1 MKIPQ
6 HYIPKALSIRDRITQ
21 KAHIQRLK
29 QNYRRNRYIN
39 RPKLK
44 SFKAKESPHVIRA
57 KQLYNIRVI
66 KPSKE
71 LARKTKCSLGTL
83 RKISKKGKG
92 AYYSSGSRPNQTAH
106 SLARAR
112 LASAVSGGNASISDF
127 HLLQSGC
134 KPASKALRLARKTCK
149 KQNKKCVQKHI

>member
-1 MKIPQ
+1 MNIPQ
-6 HYIPKALSIRDRITQ
+6 HYIPKVLSTRDKKTQ
-21 KAHIQRLK
+21 KTHIKKLK
-29 QNYRRNRYIN
+29 KNYTQKHYLN

-44 SFKAKESPHVIRA
+44 SFKSKESPHVVRA
-57 KQLYNIRVI
+57 KKMYKVGVI

-83 RKISKKGKG
+83 RKIAKKGKG

-106 SLARAR
+106 SWARAR

-127 HLLQSGC
+127 HLLSKGC
-134 KPASKALRLARKTCK
+134 TPKSKALRLARKTCK

>member
-1 MKIPQ
+1 MNIPQ
-6 HYIPKALSIRDRITQ
+6 HYIPKVLSPRDKKTQ
-21 KAHIQRLK
+21 KTHIKKLK
-29 QNYRRNRYIN
+29 KNYTQKHYLN

-44 SFKAKESPHVIRA
+44 SFKSKESPHVVRA
-57 KQLYNIRVI
+57 KKMYKVGVI

-83 RKISKKGKG
+83 RKIAKKGKG

-106 SLARAR
+106 SWARAR

-127 HLLQSGC
+127 HLLSKGC
-134 KPASKALRLARKTCK
+134 TPKSKALRLARKTCK

>member
-1 MKIPQ
+1 MNIPQ
-6 HYIPKALSIRDRITQ
+6 HYIPKVLSPRDKKTQ
-21 KAHIQRLK
+21 KAHIKKLK
-29 QNYRRNRYIN
+29 KSYRRNRYLN

-44 SFKAKESPHVIRA
+44 SFKSKESPHIIRA
-57 KQLYNIRVI
+57 KKMYKVRVI

-83 RKISKKGKG
+83 RKIAKKGKG

-106 SLARAR
+106 SWARAR

-127 HLLQSGC
+127 HLLSKGC
-134 KPASKALRLARKTCK
+134 TPKSKALRLARKTCK